1 MKLSLRLVV
10 LGLLAC
16 LFSPATAQNRQGATA
31 PARQA
36 APAQPRLP
44 VVALRRLEDFANT
57 GQGPAF
63 SRMLQTAIVST
74 AKFRVMDRS
83 FASALME
90 QRDAASGLV
99 TTNRPGRSGGFEG
112 ADFLIEATIT
122 TASAGRRADLGST
135 FVANLIGGRNSNVR
149 CSRMAASIA
158 VDIQILDAATNE
170 ARYASRINQT
180 GQSAASCTGD
190 DNVDVAAML
199 RLAADR
205 IAASLVTTIY
215 PIQIM
220 ALQPDGSILLNY
232 GEGTL
237 TAGAIMSVY
246 GPSTAVP
253 DPGTGRMIMVDGM
266 RLGDIRVTEVQA
278 RFSRAVATG
287 PMSAPLA
294 VGAIV
299 RPAQASASN
308 GNNRRRGRQ

>member
-1 MKLSLRLVV
+1 
-10 LGLLAC
+10 
-16 LFSPATAQNRQGATA
+16 
-31 PARQA
+31 
-36 APAQPRLP
+36 LP

-122 TASAGRRADLGST
+122 TASAGRQADIGT
-135 FVANLIGGRNSNVR
+135 TIVANLLGGRNSNVR

-158 VDIQILDAATNE
+158 VDITILDAATNE

-190 DNVDVAAML
+190 DRVDVAAML

-237 TAGAIMSVY
+237 AVGAMLSVY
-246 GPSTAVP
+246 GPSTAIP
-253 DPGTGRMIMVDGM
+253 DPGTGRMVMVDGM

-278 RFSRAVATG
+278 RFSRAVAVG
-287 PMSAPLA
+287 PATAPLS

-299 RPAQASASN
+299 RPTQAQPNS
-308 GNNRRRGRQ
+308 RRRGRN